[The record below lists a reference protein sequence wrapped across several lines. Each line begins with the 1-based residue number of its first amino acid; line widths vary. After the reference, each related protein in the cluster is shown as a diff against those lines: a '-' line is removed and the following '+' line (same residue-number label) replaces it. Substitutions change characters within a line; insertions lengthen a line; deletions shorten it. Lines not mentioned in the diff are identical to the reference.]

1 MFDVGLRLHDVWRA
15 LLGVGKSDMSWLV
28 CKTHSHI
35 LSRQSFANMD
45 AVVPATSEKCV
56 AKKQFLGL
64 WRSRDNIEVVRSWV
78 DYTEAPKRHLAKG
91 VFVIFAQNVRG
102 FETSRPSTDTPFSQP
117 FRSDGMRNVIFC
129 DYSWNQE
136 CNKTSETSDV
146 SPDVFSLFLLCLS
159 HICISLC
166 GL

>member
-1 MFDVGLRLHDVWRA
+1 MTTLKLFGVELTTLKQRKDIWLRA
-15 LLGVGKSDMSWLV
+15 
-28 CKTHSHI
+28 
-35 LSRQSFANMD
+35 F
-45 AVVPATSEKCV
+45 
-56 AKKQFLGL
+56 
-64 WRSRDNIEVVRSWV
+64 
-78 DYTEAPKRHLAKG
+78 
-91 VFVIFAQNVRG
+91 FVIFAQNVRG

-146 SPDVFSLFLLCLS
+146 SPDVFSLFLLWGGGGLS